1 MASKSRVLYIGITG
15 NLNRRVFEHK
25 NDLLA
30 GFTRRYKVHRL
41 VHFERFTNVSS
52 AIAREKELKGWRR
65 EKKVQL
71 IESENPVWEDLAEL
85 WYEDVPSFFGVKRA
99 DPSLRSG

>member
-71 IESENPVWEDLAEL
+71 IESENRYGRIWR
-85 WYEDVPSFFGVKRA
+85 SFGTKMSQAFLG
-99 DPSLRSG
+99 